1 VGIERNRELRK
12 RRNRR
17 KTVAKLG
24 KKAVKASQSE
34 KVLIAA
40 KLRKLTP
47 GAEIIIARWGLEGR

>member
-1 VGIERNRELRK
+1 MGIERHRELRK

-17 KTVAKLG
+17 KTVTKLG